1 MQLSPLAYKI
11 INTTIFKRLKN
22 LKQLGNSHEVFP
34 SGNHTRFEHSL
45 GVMHIGNYGVGGFFV
60 FAELFIQLESCVRH
74 LGELGKPKLPAKI
87 NFVLK

>member
-1 MQLSPLAYKI
+1 VVETREIQDNVHGLITVRNAFQKYFDNTFILQLSPLAYKI

-45 GVMHIGNYGVGGFFV
+45 GVMHIGN
-60 FAELFIQLESCVRH
+60 
-74 LGELGKPKLPAKI
+74 
-87 NFVLK
+87 